1 MTNSYDALAP
11 HYDLIMTSGYYDYDA
26 YARELRALIGNRR
39 DVLELG
45 VGTGLVCDRLLATGP
60 TGMRI
65 TGIDH
70 TERMLA
76 QARNRLGDRV
86 ELVEMDILY
95 AVPESTFD
103 VAFSVGGIWYCL
115 RDGDEITLGSHLVE
129 ESDNIKGLRNLATA
143 LRPGGLLVLA
153 VQDAHHALRRT
164 LPGGLVYAQESRAEG
179 GGRFTKDYYVM
190 RETTVVA
197 HQRSGYRVFGAA
209 DADRLME
216 QCGFRRQ
223 SGGDEPFCRP
233 AQYMQYVRV

>member
-11 HYDLIMTSGYYDYDA
+11 HYDLIMTSGYYDYEA
-26 YARELRALIGNRR
+26 YARELRGLIGDRR

-45 VGTGLVCDRLLATGP
+45 VGTGLVCDQLLATGSV
-60 TGMRI
+60 GMRL

-70 TERMLA
+70 TESMLT

-86 ELVEMDILY
+86 TLVEMDILR
-95 AVPESTFD
+95 AVPESQFD
-103 VAFSVGGIWYCL
+103 VAYSVGGIWYCL
-115 RDGDEITLGSHLVE
+115 RDGDEINLGSHLVE
-129 ESDNIKGLRNLATA
+129 KSDNIKGLENLATV
-143 LRPGGLLVLA
+143 LRPGGLLILA

-179 GGRFTKDYYVM
+179 GGRFIKDYYVM

-216 QCGFRRQ
+216 RCGFRRQ
-223 SGGDEPFCRP
+223 PGGEGRSC
-233 AQYMQYVRV
+233 QYVQYVRV